1 MKKLRPNA
9 AKRVQA
15 LIASVISLSVWVA
28 AQAHTQARGLAE
40 YSRSAVE
47 QSLEQDFNKNKV
59 LLKSLAN
66 YNEVLAIFE
75 SEGAR
80 AELVETKPVTELEA
94 RNILCGKLQDNP
106 NAGLIVLSPSCGFS
120 PDEAKSAFDKSPFDT
135 LAIERYEKALQIW
148 QDLPSRG
155 LFLKYLLSDILVFA
169 VSRKNMDQVEVKAEK
184 LIFGDDL
191 VDAYFGIQLKGS
203 DFLRLGSKSV
213 SLPNPL
219 TFKDGRAVAD
229 DSLEALVNVGF
240 RNNGTI
246 PVERSVFA
254 NTIGNYTFAQ
264 VMMFINYAA
273 NTGFTTQDEF
283 FAASLVSSLV
293 GGFTPLQWIGWVDLF
308 AFPAENSPRNIE
320 YWFKVM
326 PLEVKDTEYC
336 TRYVDVDFRPEAALE
351 TPSTGSCVVS
361 NVPFFNKTSD
371 SNITYQ
377 GTLGS
382 IRSANGS
389 EFVGFTGIQI
399 KSTSRVSESE
409 CFRTN
414 CAGSRL
420 SFDLDLQAPAQ
431 PMQLSVEIL
440 VESEGKL
447 DPYVREFS
455 VKPGKNS
462 IVDSDLLT
470 FEKTVR
476 GQRQGKFYQTNDRI
490 SDIRFFFKRS
500 LNLPND
506 SVILP
511 VQFTIPK
518 GSVARSILVFAD

>member
-1 MKKLRPNA
+1 MKKLPPPA
-9 AKRVQA
+9 AKRVGA
-15 LIASVISLSVWVA
+15 LIACAISLSVWVD
-28 AQAHTQARGLAE
+28 AQAQAQGLPE

-47 QSLEQDFNKNKV
+47 QNLEQDFNKNKV
-59 LLKSLAN
+59 LLQSLAN
-66 YNEVLAIFE
+66 YDEVLAIFE
-75 SEGAR
+75 AEGAR
-80 AELVETKPVTELEA
+80 AELVDTKPVTQLEA
-94 RNILCGKLQDNP
+94 RNILCGKLRDNP
-106 NAGLIVLSPSCGFS
+106 NPWLIVLSPKCGFS
-120 PDEAKSAFDKSPFDT
+120 PDEAKSVFDKSPLDT

-155 LFLKYLLSDILVFA
+155 LFLKYLLSDILTFA
-169 VSRKNMDQVEVKAEK
+169 VARKNLDQVEVKAGK
-184 LIFGDDL
+184 LVFGDNL
-191 VDAYFGIQLKGS
+191 LDAYFGIKLSGS
-203 DFLRLGSKSV
+203 DFLRLGSKTV

-229 DSLEALVNVGF
+229 DSLEALVGVGF
-240 RNNGTI
+240 RSNGAI

-254 NTIGNYTFAQ
+254 STIGNYTFAQ
-264 VMMFINYAA
+264 VMMFMNYAA
-273 NTGFTTQDEF
+273 NAGFTTQDEF
-283 FAASLVSSLV
+283 FAYSLVDSLV
-293 GGFTPLQWIGWVDLF
+293 GGFTPGKWIGWVDIF

-326 PLEVKDTEYC
+326 PLEVKDSEYC
-336 TRYVDVDFRPEAALE
+336 TRYVDVDFRPQAALE

-361 NVPFFNKTSD
+361 NAPFLSRDSD

-382 IRSANGS
+382 IRSENVS

-399 KSTSRVSESE
+399 KSTSRLGEGE
-409 CFRTN
+409 CGRTN
-414 CAGSRL
+414 CAGSRI

-440 VESEGKL
+440 VESEGKQ
-447 DPYVREFS
+447 DSYVKEFS
-455 VKPGKNS
+455 VNPGKNS
-462 IVDSDLLT
+462 FVNSDLLT

-476 GQRQGKFYQTNDRI
+476 GQRQGKFYQKNDRI

-506 SVILP
+506 SVSLP

-518 GSVARSILVFAD
+518 SSVARTILVFAD

>member
-1 MKKLRPNA
+1 MKRLRPTV

-15 LIASVISLSVWVA
+15 LIACAISLSVWVETH
-28 AQAHTQARGLAE
+28 AQAQWLPE
-40 YSRSAVE
+40 YSKSAVE
-47 QSLEQDFNKNKV
+47 QSMEQDFNKNKV
-59 LLKSLAN
+59 LLKPLAN
-66 YNEVLAIFE
+66 YDEVLAIFE

-80 AELVETKPVTELEA
+80 AELVETRPVTELEA

-106 NAGLIVLSPSCGFS
+106 NAGLIVLSPNCGFS
-120 PDEAKSAFDKSPFDT
+120 PDEAISSFDNSPFDT
-135 LAIERYEKALQIW
+135 IAIERYGKALQIW
-148 QDLPSRG
+148 QNPPSRG
-155 LFLKYLLSDILVFA
+155 LFLKYLLSDILAFA
-169 VSRKNMDQVEVKAEK
+169 VSRKNLDQVDVKAGK
-184 LIFGDDL
+184 LVFDDNL
-191 VDAYFGIQLKGS
+191 LDAYFGIQLKGS
-203 DFLRLGSKSV
+203 DFLRLGSKTV

-219 TFKDGRAVAD
+219 TFKDGRAVTD
-229 DSLEALVNVGF
+229 DNLEALVNVGF
-240 RNNGTI
+240 RLNGTI

-254 NTIGNYTFAQ
+254 KTIGNYTFAQ

-273 NTGFTTQDEF
+273 NTGFSTQDEF
-283 FAASLVSSLV
+283 FADSLVSSLV
-293 GGFTPLQWIGWVDLF
+293 GGFTPLKWVGWVDLF

-326 PLEVKDTEYC
+326 PLEVKNTEYC
-336 TRYVDVDFRPEAALE
+336 RRYVDVDFRPEAALE

-361 NVPFFNKTSD
+361 NVPFFNKASD

-399 KSTSRVSESE
+399 KSTSRVVENE
-409 CFRTN
+409 CIRTN
-414 CAGSRL
+414 CAGSRI

-447 DPYVREFS
+447 DFYVKEFS
-455 VKPGKNS
+455 VNPGKNS
-462 IVDSDLLT
+462 IVNSDLLT

-506 SVILP
+506 SVALP

-518 GSVARSILVFAD
+518 GSVERSILVFAD